1 MIESS
6 GRGRRF
12 FPQDRNLKEQQELI
26 DEALELE
33 MMSPDERSKELL
45 DCAVKCVDIDGK
57 VYATMPA
64 SKVEYISA
72 PIELTV
78 PTNIR
83 LNYENKS
90 AVPPVFIDI

>member
-90 AVPPVFIDI
+90 AVPPVFSDI